1 MDVQLSP
8 TPILN
13 DINQS
18 ALYTYLR
25 DVSTDS
31 QFATSVLQVLVEE
44 WRTAHRTRHNS
55 QRAAKIFKVGDIVK
69 AHVQVSSNA
78 AKGVVEK
85 LSYQGRGPFQIK
97 EVLDANSYLVQ
108 RYNTQDAPTRK
119 YKGTE
124 LYLLPPSI
132 FPHNPVD
139 TMDQRYLNFSNAP
152 IVSPLKNQFKLSSSM
167 TNIFPLTQSIF
178 LDPRKVHLRVFW
190 INPVLL
196 LTISPQLCHQLRH
209 YSRNLIKIQFRLNL

>member
-55 QRAAKIFKVGDIVK
+55 QRAAKIFKVGDVVK
-69 AHVQVSSNA
+69 AHVQVNSNA
-78 AKGVVEK
+78 AKGVVGK
-85 LSYQGRGPFQIK
+85 LSYQGRGPLQIK

-108 RYNTQDAPTRK
+108 RYNKLDARTSK

-124 LYLLPPSI
+124 LYICSLLVY
-132 FPHNPVD
+132 FH
-139 TMDQRYLNFSNAP
+139 
-152 IVSPLKNQFKLSSSM
+152 
-167 TNIFPLTQSIF
+167 
-178 LDPRKVHLRVFW
+178 
-190 INPVLL
+190 
-196 LTISPQLCHQLRH
+196 TIQWALWTKG
-209 YSRNLIKIQFRLNL
+209 I